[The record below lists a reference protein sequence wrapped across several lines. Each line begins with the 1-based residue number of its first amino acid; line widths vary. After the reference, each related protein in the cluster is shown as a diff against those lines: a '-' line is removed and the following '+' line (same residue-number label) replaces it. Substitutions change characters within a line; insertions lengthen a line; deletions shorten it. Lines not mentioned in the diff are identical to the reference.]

1 MSMMGMKGGSAGR
14 GLGDSKIFAELE
26 SLLGKR
32 PDSKNRAVRWS
43 DLDALRK
50 SMIKAGGAGT
60 LDGVAPEGDDAAI
73 PSVPGSLGDRLAR
86 RLELAERELDAAEE
100 EARLARQGAQ
110 NALSALENA
119 GTIYRAANIVT
130 LPDGSRTAGMEAYV
144 WDDEGGGTGSAMLL
158 FGDQVMAPGTLSANT
173 LVAGFG
179 NNFLQNSRFYDG
191 ILHWRK
197 GGNAETTGAVREA
210 GLSFAHPSF
219 RTLMLYQ
226 NGPAAGESW
235 FDYAVQQDGTT
246 TRIPGAPCT
255 PGKWYG
261 ISAHLRALRTRG
273 CLAIR
278 FMDSSG
284 ALIPEGGARSP
295 WVDPAGTPNFPD
307 SWPRAFV
314 KGQAPA
320 GAAYLTFRA
329 VHEGTEAG
337 SPDSYLFIWKPMG
350 EETHAAA
357 TAPGAYASGET
368 SLMTGDMIYSRSIM
382 GRHLTVDEAVITGT
396 AQMGN
401 AVVGT
406 LAIGDNQVT
415 IPASQTLGAAESGS
429 NSWVVANSLSYTLPF
444 AGAITV
450 IWFGNQ
456 GFDSLSRQS
465 TGFRLVVN
473 GDVVHSIGGDGAA
486 RIETDYL
493 SFGRKVFL
501 SAGTHT
507 IAVQWWGAGGVTL
520 YSRTLIVDGAMR

>member
-1 MSMMGMKGGSAGR
+1 MSMFGMKGGGAGR
-14 GLGDSKIFAELE
+14 GLGDARIVSEIE

-32 PDSKNRAVRWS
+32 PDTKNRAVRWS
-43 DLDALRK
+43 DLDAFRK
-50 SMIKAGGAGT
+50 SLIRSGGAGT

-86 RLELAERELDAAEE
+86 RLELAEQELDAAEE
-100 EARLARQGAQ
+100 EARLARQGAE

-130 LPDGSRTAGMEAYV
+130 LPDGSRTAGIEAYV
-144 WDDEGGGTGSAMLL
+144 WDDEGGGTGSALL
-158 FGDQVMAPGTLSANT
+158 LHGDQVVAAGTLSANT

-191 ILHWRK
+191 LLHWRK

-210 GLSFAHPSF
+210 GLNYAHPSF
-219 RTLMLYQ
+219 RTLMLHQ
-226 NGPAAGESW
+226 TGPAAGESW

-246 TRIPGAPCT
+246 DRIPGAPCT

-261 ISAHLRALRTRG
+261 VSAHLRALRTRG

-278 FMDSSG
+278 FLDSSG
-284 ALIPEGGARSP
+284 AFISEGSARSP
-295 WVDPAGTPNFPD
+295 WVDPAGTPTFPD

-320 GAAYLTFRA
+320 GAAYVTFRA

-368 SLMTGDMIYSRSIM
+368 SLMTGDMIYSRTLR
-382 GRHLTVDEAVITGT
+382 GRHLVTDEAVITGT

-401 AVVGT
+401 AVVGA
-406 LAIGDNQVT
+406 LAIGENEVT
-415 IPASQTLGAAESGS
+415 VPVGIKGPIRTESGADV
-429 NSWVVANSLSYTLPF
+429 WVSLVTATIRLTQRSPIAIFWAIKHTYYPGGFAYFGVRVELNGTIVEEKDENRLPSDF
-444 AGAITV
+444 PSGNAYGTGVVGNNTIRLLWRGWEGQVDAQGAIT
-450 IWFGNQ
+450 
-456 GFDSLSRQS
+456 
-465 TGFRLVVN
+465 
-473 GDVVHSIGGDGAA
+473 
-486 RIETDYL
+486 
-493 SFGRKVFL
+493 
-501 SAGTHT
+501 
-507 IAVQWWGAGGVTL
+507 
-520 YSRTLIVDGAMR
+520 AMGMQR